1 MIVAELFNTNFED
14 PLFRPNERVNPDL
27 EYNLLRA
34 QIVADYAVGMTLR
47 FDVAGHAK
55 IRRGDWNQA
64 ADLER

>member
-1 MIVAELFNTNFED
+1 MIVAELFNAIFED

-27 EYNLLRA
+27 EYDLLRA
-34 QIVADYAVGMTLR
+34 QIVADYVAGMTLR

>member
-1 MIVAELFNTNFED
+1 MIVAELFNANFED

-27 EYNLLRA
+27 EYNFLRA
-34 QIVADYAVGMTLR
+34 QIVADYVVGMTLR

-55 IRRGDWNQA
+55 IRRGDWNQV